1 MGRYVRRRLI
11 QMVPH
16 LFGISLLIFLII
28 QASPGGPEA
37 IFLENRLF
45 IDPQVIEAFR
55 QRLGL
60 DQPVPVQYVRWLGAV
75 LSGDFGISF
84 STGRPVGDMIVE
96 RLPATL
102 ELMSVS
108 FVFAALVAIPLGVY
122 SAVRQYSLFDFSATT
137 ASFLG
142 IAMPVFWFALIL
154 QLLFSVQLG
163 WLPTSGRD
171 TIGDGSLFDQ
181 LKHLVLPA
189 FVLSIRHIAGWSR
202 YMRSSLLDVIRAD
215 FIRTA
220 RSKGLRE
227 RVVLTRHAV
236 KNALIPV
243 VSIMALDL
251 AGLFSGA
258 VIAET
263 IFAWPGIGRLF
274 VQAMFSR
281 DYPLLMGILM
291 MSSFRVAGQARSSH
305 RSVSSGSSSAVTSWL
320 SRRGRCCSSSHSWS
334 RLRRGSLRIP

>member
-1 MGRYVRRRLI
+1 MSRYIRRRLI
-11 QMVPH
+11 QMVP
-16 LFGISLLIFLII
+16 LLIGISAIIFLII
-28 QASPGGPEA
+28 QAAPGGPEA

-55 QRLGL
+55 RRLGL
-60 DQPVPVQYVRWLGAV
+60 DQPAPVQYVRWLSAV
-75 LSGDFGISF
+75 VTGDFGISY
-84 STGRPVGDMIVE
+84 STGRPVRDVIVE

-108 FVFAALVAIPLGVY
+108 FLFALVIALPLGIY
-122 SAVRQYSLFDFSATT
+122 SAVRQYSLFDFAVTT
-137 ASFLG
+137 TSFVG
-142 IAMPVFWFALIL
+142 IAMPAFWFALIL

-171 TIGDGSLFDQ
+171 TVGDSSIWDQ
-181 LKHLVLPA
+181 IKHLILPA

-220 RSKGLRE
+220 RAKGLRE
-227 RVVLTRHAV
+227 RVVISRHAV

-258 VIAET
+258 VITET
-263 IFAWPGIGRLF
+263 IFAWPGVGRLF
-274 VQAMFSR
+274 IQSMGQR

-291 MSSFRVAGQARSSH
+291 MSSFMVVFFNLVADIAY
-305 RSVSSGSSSAVTSWL
+305 SWL
-320 SRRGRCCSSSHSWS
+320 DP
-334 RLRRGSLRIP
+334 RISYQ